1 MIKTIINILV
11 AALLAFAQLSY
22 ATKYTVCG
30 KFSSLL
36 ASSSNVKHEL
46 LTMNFKKPMMNL
58 HKRFQ

>member
-30 KFSSLL
+30 KFSGLF
-36 ASSSNVKHEL
+36 ASSSSDKHVL
-46 LTMNFKKPMMNL
+46 LSMNS
-58 HKRFQ
+58 